1 MKDLRDL
8 EEHLDELETE
18 LGYLYC
24 IAREEASMTL
34 NGAIRW
40 NRQVERLD
48 DIMDDIRQDFQ
59 MLVEDSSE
67 S

>member
-8 EEHLDELETE
+8 EEHLDRLEAE
-18 LGYLYC
+18 LGYLYR
-24 IAREEASMTL
+24 IAGEEASMTL

-40 NRQVERLD
+40 NRQVEHLD
-48 DIMDDIRQDFQ
+48 GIMDGIRQDFQ